1 VFVNILKKIKNIQK
15 NNNNN
20 IKKSKKSKN
29 QKKSQQ
35 LKKSFLDPQHVI
47 SSLNFAR

>member
-1 VFVNILKKIKNIQK
+1 VFVNILKKIKNFQK

-20 IKKSKKSKN
+20 IKKSKN
-29 QKKSQQ
+29 QKKKSQQ

>member
-1 VFVNILKKIKNIQK
+1 VFVNILKKIKNFQN

-20 IKKSKKSKN
+20 IKKSKI
-29 QKKSQQ
+29 QKKITTI
-35 LKKSFLDPQHVI
+35 KKIIFLDPQHVI